1 MNKFLWFIF
10 ICTLSV
16 FLFKEDAIYLVKQIT
31 FEKNLIIEDL
41 QKENSELHQKFL
53 SFPTQTGKVITQ
65 IHGDYFLIVKT
76 DKPVGT
82 VVLGHNS
89 VIGKIV
95 KNTTYTQKIMLIT
108 NARSKVP
115 VFTPEIGRAIL
126 KGDAHN
132 KLRLTFIEYISPN
145 ITYKKGDIIY
155 TLGIEGIFPK
165 QHPIAIVE
173 SIENDQTIVC
183 RPFEDI
189 NTLTHIFLL
198 IK

>member
-108 NARSKVP
+108 LRIKK
-115 VFTPEIGRAIL
+115 AIL
-126 KGDAHN
+126 
-132 KLRLTFIEYISPN
+132 FI
-145 ITYKKGDIIY
+145 
-155 TLGIEGIFPK
+155 
-165 QHPIAIVE
+165 
-173 SIENDQTIVC
+173 
-183 RPFEDI
+183 R
-189 NTLTHIFLL
+189 
-198 IK
+198 